1 MRNLRIVLIAVLVI
15 ILIFSTTSG
24 AFLVMNHPERADV
37 IIVLAGETDHRPS
50 RGLELLSQ
58 NYAPRMLLDV
68 PLAAK
73 IYGLSL
79 PDIAQDYVQRLP
91 QKNSVT
97 ICPIAGLSTKAEA
110 QDVAVCLKQFKA
122 HSLLIVTSDYHTR
135 RASSAFR
142 HELPG
147 YEVHVASASEPQ
159 QFGLSWWKHRQWAK
173 TNFEE
178 WLRLVWWEAIDRWR

>member
-15 ILIFSTTSG
+15 ILIFSMTSG
-24 AFLVMNHPERADV
+24 AFLVVNHPQRAEV

-58 NYAPRMLLDV
+58 NYAPRVLLDV
-68 PLAAK
+68 PVAAK

-79 PDIAQDYVQRLP
+79 SDIAQDYVQRLP
-91 QKNSVT
+91 QKNLVN

-110 QDVAVCLKQFKA
+110 QDVALCLNQLKV
-122 HSLLIVTSDYHTR
+122 HSLLLVTSDYHTR
-135 RASSAFR
+135 RALSAFQ

-147 YEVHVASASEPQ
+147 YEIHIASASDLQ
-159 QFGLSWWKHRQWAK
+159 QFGSSWWKHRQWAK

-178 WLRLVWWEAIDRWR
+178 WLRLAWWEAIDRWR